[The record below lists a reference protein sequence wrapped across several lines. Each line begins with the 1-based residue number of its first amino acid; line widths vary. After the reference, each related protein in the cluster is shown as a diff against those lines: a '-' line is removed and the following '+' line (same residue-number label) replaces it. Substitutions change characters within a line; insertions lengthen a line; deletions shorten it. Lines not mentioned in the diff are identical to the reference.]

1 MKQSVKILVAIVGDN
16 ELFLW
21 LLFWFL
27 SLGFS
32 SSLFHGGGRF
42 SDSVTVTVTV
52 TVTVAGGKG
61 RQLRKRGR
69 LIAQRLGVG
78 TCVGS
83 LCDFSSVTNLGVLNP
98 KLRFRPSHF

>member
-1 MKQSVKILVAIVGDN
+1 MSLYMQQPRWIFNRDDTVRRREDDRVAMKQSVKILVAIVGDN

-42 SDSVTVTVTV
+42 GGVVT
-52 TVTVAGGKG
+52 
-61 RQLRKRGR
+61 
-69 LIAQRLGVG
+69 
-78 TCVGS
+78 GS
-83 LCDFSSVTNLGVLNP
+83 WWWWI
-98 KLRFRPSHF
+98 R